1 MGEVVGKVCLCGS
14 DKVGTGN
21 KHTDRQ
27 QAVRRQRTP
36 NEELPHLLFTP
47 SQRGGSGAVLALR
60 CGSVGPPSPCVP
72 PGLPRPAAASSA
84 GEEGSR
90 GSGDARAGVVH
101 GRFSGGRRVARGSGR
116 RKATRCYQRGASPAA
131 EREHPA
137 QAAYKGFKP

>member
-60 CGSVGPPSPCVP
+60 CGSVPLCA
-72 PGLPRPAAASSA
+72 PRAAAT
-84 GEEGSR
+84 SR
-90 GSGDARAGVVH
+90 CQLC
-101 GRFSGGRRVARGSGR
+101 GRGRIPG
-116 RKATRCYQRGASPAA
+116 
-131 EREHPA
+131 
-137 QAAYKGFKP
+137 